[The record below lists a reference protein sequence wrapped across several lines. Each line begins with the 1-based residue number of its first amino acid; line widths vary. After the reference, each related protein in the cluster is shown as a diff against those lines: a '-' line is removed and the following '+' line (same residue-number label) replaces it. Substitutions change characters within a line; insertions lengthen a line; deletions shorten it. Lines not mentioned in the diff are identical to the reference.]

1 MSLTEED
8 KLIQERIAEREGK
21 RRGLENLNSK
31 INNQTFTPSI
41 PDNTPS
47 DLQSV
52 FSTDMDGYNPFVT
65 KRPIITNAFNATLPE
80 KYSLETLANKTGPL
94 YQGGK
99 KSKKRGFSKSK
110 KRGFSKSKKR
120 GFSKSKSKIRI
131 ASRRVRRSPNSASS
145 ACRNPHT

>member
-1 MSLTEED
+1 MPLTEEE

-80 KYSLETLANKTGPL
+80 KYSLETLAKKGPL

-99 KSKKRGFSKSK
+99 KSKKQ
-110 KRGFSKSKKR
+110 
-120 GFSKSKSKIRI
+120 GFSKSKSKRRR
-131 ASRRVRRSPNSASS
+131 ASRRVRRGP
-145 ACRNPHT
+145 